1 MKLKFRSLALAGV
14 LCGLVPALAACGGSS
29 SSSTASGSGG
39 SSSSSSGSTLKPALD
54 GSGENLT
61 GGTKGGTLTVY
72 DHEDFQH
79 LDPGQAYFSLDY
91 EVIYA
96 TQTPLYMFP
105 PNNSTQAVPLLASG
119 PAAIT
124 NGGKT
129 VTVHIRPNVRYSPPV
144 NRAVTSADVAYAIE
158 RGANPNVANPYFPSY
173 FDYIVGAS
181 KATGGP
187 IAGIKT
193 PDKDTIQFQLT
204 GPYGTFF
211 IGALSMPL
219 TAPVPKEFAAPLD
232 AKKPTQYGD
241 VYEAAT
247 GPYML
252 KADSKGKFLGIG
264 YQPGKSATLVRNPNW
279 TASSGDPRP
288 AYLDQ
293 ININIGGDPEVI
305 GRQVLTGAHAL
316 QNDTPAGSIVK
327 LAYQKYYN
335 QLIAVPGAGDH
346 YIALNNKQGP
356 FSNVN
361 VRKALWAALDRE
373 AMIKADGGQVVAQ
386 VATHFIYPGSAGYDQ
401 SGGDHG
407 PNVDYNNYPSGNMSV
422 AAKYMK
428 LAGYPS
434 GKYTGN
440 YTVKVVGSTGDP
452 ADKTAAIANNAV
464 QSLGF
469 KTNFTLVDQSVMYQK
484 YCGDPKAEIDV
495 CPNVGWI
502 RDWSDPQ
509 TLVDPTFA
517 GYNIVTTNNS
527 NWGQVSWQDGPG
539 GPHAGQATTPLDV
552 AMKAAEKANG
562 AQGRAQAWAKVDQML
577 TANAVAV
584 PWVFDKQANIAS
596 KDVRG
601 INDLWNIGSWDYA
614 YTSLK

>member
-1 MKLKFRSLALAGV
+1 MKVLAKGVSLTGVTCALAL
-14 LCGLVPALAACGGSS
+14 ALAACGSSGSG
-29 SSSTASGSGG
+29 SGSGG
-39 SSSSSSGSTLKPALD
+39 SSGSATLKPAVT
-54 GSGENLT
+54 GFGQNLT
-61 GGTKGGTLTVY
+61 DGKRGGVLTVY

-79 LDPGQAYFSLDY
+79 LDPGQSYFSLDY

-96 TQTPLYMFP
+96 TQRPLYQFKPSSATEIMP
-105 PNNSTQAVPLLASG
+105 DLASG
-119 PAAIT
+119 PAAVT
-124 NGGKT
+124 DGGKT
-129 VTVHIRPNVRYSPPV
+129 VTVHIRPGVHYSPPV
-144 NRAVTSADVAYAIE
+144 NREVTSADVAYGIE
-158 RGANPNVANPYFPSY
+158 RGANPNVANPYFPAY
-173 FDYIVGAS
+173 FNYIVGAS

-187 IAGIKT
+187 ISGITT
-193 PDKDTIQFQLT
+193 PDKNTIVFHLT
-204 GPYGTFF
+204 GPFGTFF
-211 IGALSMPL
+211 TGALSMPL

-241 VYEAAT
+241 KYEVAT

-252 KADSKGKFLGIG
+252 KSDAKGNFLGIG

-279 TASSGDPRP
+279 KASTDSRP
-288 AYLDQ
+288 AYLDGV
-293 ININIGGDPEVI
+293 NISIGGDTNVI
-305 GRQVLTGAHAL
+305 GRQVLTGTHTL
-316 QNDTPAGSIVK
+316 QNDTPAGPIIK

-346 YIALNNKQGP
+346 YVALNNHQGP

-361 VRKALWAALDRE
+361 VRRAFWAALDRT
-373 AMIKADGGQVVAQ
+373 AMIKADGGEVVAQ
-386 VATHFIYPGSAGYDQ
+386 IGTHFIYPTSLGYDQ

-407 PNVDYNNYPSGNMSV
+407 PNVDYNNYPSGNAAV

-428 LAGYPS
+428 AAGYPS

-440 YTVKVVGSTGDP
+440 YLVKVVGSTGDP
-452 ADKTAAIANNAV
+452 APKTAAIANNAV

-484 YCGDPKAEIDV
+484 YCGDPKQEIDV

-509 TLVDPTFA
+509 TLLDPTFA

-527 NWGQVSWQDGPG
+527 NWGQVSWQDASYRDKSG
-539 GPHAGQATTPLDV
+539 AITTPLDK
-552 AMKAAEKANG
+552 AMKAAEKTVGETN
-562 AQGRAQAWAKVDQML
+562 RAATWARVDKQLVDQ
-577 TANAVAV
+577 AVAV
-584 PWVFDKQANIAS
+584 PWVFDKQGNIFA
-596 KDVRG
+596 KDVRPV
-601 INDLWNIGSWDYA
+601 NDIWDIGEFDYN